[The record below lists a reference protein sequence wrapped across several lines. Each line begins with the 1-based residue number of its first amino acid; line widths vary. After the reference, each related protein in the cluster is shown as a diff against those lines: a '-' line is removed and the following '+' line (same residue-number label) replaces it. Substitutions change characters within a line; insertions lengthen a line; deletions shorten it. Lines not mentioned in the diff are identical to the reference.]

1 MTDHETFELNNKSCG
16 LKLSVSYVPL
26 IKEMKTSKKYGGYDK
41 NWVSLGRSLKEAG
54 ATCMSGKKR
63 NL

>member
-1 MTDHETFELNNKSCG
+1 MLHSVEANDLKRFKGSINLTEHETFELNNKSCD

-41 NWVSLGRSLKEAG
+41 NWVSLG
-54 ATCMSGKKR
+54 
-63 NL
+63 